1 LDHNMVLYLYGKT
14 LFGVKTAI
22 GIILFTENS

>member
-1 LDHNMVLYLYGKT
+1 MVLYLYGKT